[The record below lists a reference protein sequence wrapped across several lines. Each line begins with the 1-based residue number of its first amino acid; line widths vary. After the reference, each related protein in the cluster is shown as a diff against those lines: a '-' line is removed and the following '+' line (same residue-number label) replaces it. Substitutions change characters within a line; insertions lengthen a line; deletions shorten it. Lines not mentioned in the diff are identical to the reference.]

1 MIFFIAFLFSL
12 SFISVLN
19 PIIFFYLL
27 AVSLF
32 FSLFRILRWDPRLL
46 IFFFVLLRSEESAWC
61 YRFPSQLCFS
71 CILQMLIYC
80 LSIFMLFKIFWDFR
94 STDFWSTDYLK
105 GCWIVKS
112 LNISFCFYV
121 SYFWFDFIM
130 ATEHTLY
137 DFNLMS
143 FFYWPRIWYL
153 WIIRGHLK
161 KKCILSCRLIDCFAC
176 TCACV
181 CFNLILFVV
190 LLRSSISLMIFPS
203 SGVIMKW
210 KGNVEILNYNWK
222 FKNFSFQ
229 LHWFLLR
236 VFWSCSAYWTLLC
249 FTSSLIMKHYMMF
262 LSDIFYAPNYILWY

>member
-1 MIFFIAFLFSL
+1 MIFLKNQLFYIDFFIAFLFSL

-161 KKCILSCRLIDCFAC
+161 KKNVYWA
-176 TCACV
+176 
-181 CFNLILFVV
+181 VV
-190 LLRSSISLMIFPS
+190 
-203 SGVIMKW
+203 W
-210 KGNVEILNYNWK
+210 
-222 FKNFSFQ
+222 
-229 LHWFLLR
+229 
-236 VFWSCSAYWTLLC
+236 
-249 FTSSLIMKHYMMF
+249 
-262 LSDIFYAPNYILWY
+262 